1 MESHESEYRESGQ
14 GWARATRNPEAL
26 LRDDIVVALGT
37 YSDANSL
44 GLRVDQLY
52 GMADAVVAEASKT
65 DRLVNQ
71 GRVFRVE
78 QADWLDADELGQS
91 FTIYTAPN
99 PEPTP

>member
-1 MESHESEYRESGQ
+1 MT
-14 GWARATRNPEAL
+14 ANPSAL
-26 LRDDIVVALGT
+26 LRDDIVAALGT

-65 DRLVNQ
+65 DRLIDR
-71 GRVFRVE
+71 GRVFRVD
-78 QADWLDADELGQS
+78 QSDWLDADDEGQS
-91 FTIYTAPN
+91 FTIYTAPE

>member
-1 MESHESEYRESGQ
+1 MSS
-14 GWARATRNPEAL
+14 NPDAL
-26 LRDDIVVALGT
+26 LRDDIVVALGN
-37 YSDANSL
+37 YSDSNGL

-65 DRLVNQ
+65 DRLIDL
-71 GRVFRVE
+71 GRVFRVDE
-78 QADWLDADELGQS
+78 SDWLDADDEGQS